1 MGERAGSP
9 WVGDPGRLS
18 LEDSERFSDDSE
30 RLVCSRF
37 DCFVILRKREL
48 RFLLGYKDGTI
59 YGRLDSRISGSSRNI
74 PWGRPLPGPAHSSY
88 NTLIK
93 AGSSPDSVLWA
104 PLTQIPTYALP
115 RPNSQIKT
123 EPPGLTHLS

>member
-48 RFLLGYKDGTI
+48 RFLLGYKEGTI
-59 YGRLDSRISGSSRNI
+59 YSRLDSRIPGSSNNSI
-74 PWGRPLPGPAHSSY
+74 WDRPPPGPAHSSY
-88 NTLIK
+88 NPLIK
-93 AGSSPDSVLWA
+93 AASSPDSVLSGSS
-104 PLTQIPTYALP
+104 QIPTYDLP
-115 RPNSQIKT
+115 RSNSQIKT
-123 EPPGLTHLS
+123 EPLGPTHLS